1 MVEND
6 IYHEKT
12 IFFYFAFC
20 YLYHH
25 ISNKPTLSDKNSF
38 SMILLPD
45 PQSYTK
51 FDTNQPI
58 FELMTAW
65 VASPDEIRH
74 LNKMGDKS
82 EAFCR
87 QAAVVLE
94 DNPKLIPPGFSVA
107 DLRQDI
113 TDLDLM
119 RPRFLRLR
127 ELLEKVDSTEMALG
141 SDIINAALE
150 GYGYMKMGGK
160 SAGLDGLREGDERP
174 LRQPPRQTRQA
185 CRLIG
190 LPGPGHSITRD
201 ASS

>member
-1 MVEND
+1 MTQNLVSLDLGTED
-6 IYHEKT
+6 IAAIDKALDTLEAR
-12 IFFYFAFC
+12 FAR
-20 YLYHH
+20 LVVL
-25 ISNKPTLSDKNSF
+25 T
-38 SMILLPD
+38 
-45 PQSYTK
+45 
-51 FDTNQPI
+51 
-58 FELMTAW
+58 
-65 VASPDEIRH
+65 PDEIRH

-127 ELLEKVDSTEMALG
+127 ELLQKVDSTEMALG

-160 SAGLDGLREGDERP
+160 SAGLDGLRESMSVRYTGRRGKPDNP
-174 LRQPPRQTRQA
+174 A
-185 CRLIG
+185 
-190 LPGPGHSITRD
+190 
-201 ASS
+201 A

>member
-1 MVEND
+1 MTQNLVTLDFSADD
-6 IYHEKT
+6 IAA
-12 IFFYFAFC
+12 IDQA
-20 YLYHH
+20 LD
-25 ISNKPTLSDKNSF
+25 TLA
-38 SMILLPD
+38 
-45 PQSYTK
+45 TK
-51 FDTNQPI
+51 LARFVVLT
-58 FELMTAW
+58 
-65 VASPDEIRH
+65 PDEIRH

-94 DNPKLIPPGFSVA
+94 ENPQLIPPGFSVA
-107 DLRQDI
+107 ELRQDI

-160 SAGLDGLREGDERP
+160 SAGLDGLRASMSVRYTRRP
-174 LRQPPRQTRQA
+174 PKA
-185 CRLIG
+185 AG
-190 LPGPGHSITRD
+190 N
-201 ASS
+201 

>member
-1 MVEND
+1 MTQNLISLDLGVDD
-6 IYHEKT
+6 IAA
-12 IFFYFAFC
+12 I
-20 YLYHH
+20 
-25 ISNKPTLSDKNSF
+25 DKALE
-38 SMILLPD
+38 ILEARLDRFVVLTPD
-45 PQSYTK
+45 Q
-51 FDTNQPI
+51 
-58 FELMTAW
+58 
-65 VASPDEIRH
+65 IRH

-94 DNPKLIPPGFSVA
+94 ENPQLIPPGFSVA
-107 DLRQDI
+107 ELRQDI

-160 SAGLDGLREGDERP
+160 SAGLDGLREGMNARFGN
-174 LRQPPRQTRQA
+174 RR
-185 CRLIG
+185 G
-190 LPGPGHSITRD
+190 KPGKP
-201 ASS
+201 AA

>member
-1 MVEND
+1 MTQNLVSLDLGTED
-6 IYHEKT
+6 IAAIDKALDTLEAR
-12 IFFYFAFC
+12 FAR
-20 YLYHH
+20 LVVL
-25 ISNKPTLSDKNSF
+25 T
-38 SMILLPD
+38 
-45 PQSYTK
+45 
-51 FDTNQPI
+51 
-58 FELMTAW
+58 
-65 VASPDEIRH
+65 PDEIRH

-127 ELLEKVDSTEMALG
+127 ELLEQVDSTEMALG

-160 SAGLDGLREGDERP
+160 SAGLDGLRESMSVRYTRRP
-174 LRQPPRQTRQA
+174 PKA
-185 CRLIG
+185 AG
-190 LPGPGHSITRD
+190 N
-201 ASS
+201 

>member
-1 MVEND
+1 MTQNLISLDFGVDD
-6 IYHEKT
+6 IAA
-12 IFFYFAFC
+12 I
-20 YLYHH
+20 
-25 ISNKPTLSDKNSF
+25 DKALD
-38 SMILLPD
+38 ILEA
-45 PQSYTK
+45 K
-51 FDTNQPI
+51 FDRFVT
-58 FELMTAW
+58 LT
-65 VASPDEIRH
+65 PDQIRR

-160 SAGLDGLREGDERP
+160 SAGLDGLRESMSVRYTGRRGKPDNP
-174 LRQPPRQTRQA
+174 A
-185 CRLIG
+185 
-190 LPGPGHSITRD
+190 
-201 ASS
+201 A

>member
-1 MVEND
+1 MKRCLVLLVTLWAGTVLAATPKTAVLDVENMTCPACS
-6 IYHEKT
+6 IT
-12 IFFYFAFC
+12 IDKALDTLEARFAR
-20 YLYHH
+20 LVVL
-25 ISNKPTLSDKNSF
+25 T
-38 SMILLPD
+38 
-45 PQSYTK
+45 
-51 FDTNQPI
+51 
-58 FELMTAW
+58 
-65 VASPDEIRH
+65 PDEIRH

-160 SAGLDGLREGDERP
+160 SAGLDGLREGMNARFGN
-174 LRQPPRQTRQA
+174 RR
-185 CRLIG
+185 G
-190 LPGPGHSITRD
+190 KPGKP
-201 ASS
+201 AA

>member
-1 MVEND
+1 MTQNLVSLDLGAED
-6 IYHEKT
+6 ITAIDKALDTLEAR
-12 IFFYFAFC
+12 FAR
-20 YLYHH
+20 LVVL
-25 ISNKPTLSDKNSF
+25 T
-38 SMILLPD
+38 
-45 PQSYTK
+45 
-51 FDTNQPI
+51 
-58 FELMTAW
+58 
-65 VASPDEIRH
+65 PDEIRH

-160 SAGLDGLREGDERP
+160 SAGLDELREGMNARFGN
-174 LRQPPRQTRQA
+174 RR
-185 CRLIG
+185 G
-190 LPGPGHSITRD
+190 KPGKP
-201 ASS
+201 AA

>member
-1 MVEND
+1 MTQNLISLDLGVDD
-6 IYHEKT
+6 IAA
-12 IFFYFAFC
+12 I
-20 YLYHH
+20 
-25 ISNKPTLSDKNSF
+25 DKALE
-38 SMILLPD
+38 ILEARLDRFVVLTPD
-45 PQSYTK
+45 Q
-51 FDTNQPI
+51 
-58 FELMTAW
+58 
-65 VASPDEIRH
+65 IRH

-107 DLRQDI
+107 ELRQDV

-160 SAGLDGLREGDERP
+160 SAGLDGLREGMNARFGN
-174 LRQPPRQTRQA
+174 RR
-185 CRLIG
+185 G
-190 LPGPGHSITRD
+190 KPGKP
-201 ASS
+201 AA

>member
-1 MVEND
+1 MTQNLVSLDLGAED
-6 IYHEKT
+6 ITAIDKALDTLEAR
-12 IFFYFAFC
+12 FAR
-20 YLYHH
+20 LVVL
-25 ISNKPTLSDKNSF
+25 T
-38 SMILLPD
+38 
-45 PQSYTK
+45 
-51 FDTNQPI
+51 
-58 FELMTAW
+58 
-65 VASPDEIRH
+65 PDEIRH

-94 DNPKLIPPGFSVA
+94 ENPQLIPPGFSVA
-107 DLRQDI
+107 ELRQDI

-160 SAGLDGLREGDERP
+160 SAGLDGLRESMS
-174 LRQPPRQTRQA
+174 TRYA
-185 CRLIG
+185 SRRG
-190 LPGPGHSITRD
+190 KRD
-201 ASS
+201 TPAK